1 GRGRAQGDARR
12 LRDPRVGSPARGP
25 LPGRAREGAL
35 PVERTPAAVRGPG
48 GFRVAGAGDRF
59 RPQKNLLDDGDSAAG
74 LYRRGRC
81 LMYRLI
87 LATAFLFALAITR
100 VVPAADRFVST
111 AGGDAANDCLSS
123 VSPCRTVARG
133 LAEAAS
139 GDTVK
144 VGAGTYHENV
154 SVSTPITLTL
164 SGGWAADFSTQDPV
178 AMPSVLQAA
187 IDLPVVTVVA
197 NGIAITFAADGL
209 TVQGGRNAAGLFGT

>member
-1 GRGRAQGDARR
+1 MHVSRMRVRDA
-12 LRDPRVGSPARGP
+12 LA
-25 LPGRAREGAL
+25 
-35 PVERTPAAVRGPG
+35 AAVMSAL
-48 GFRVAGAGDRF
+48 VVGATG
-59 RPQKNLLDDGDSAAG
+59 QAH
-74 LYRRGRC
+74 
-81 LMYRLI
+81 
-87 LATAFLFALAITR
+87 
-100 VVPAADRFVST
+100 AADRFVST

-164 SGGWAADFSTQDPV
+164 SGGWAADFSTPDPV

-187 IDLPVVTVVA
+187 
-197 NGIAITFAADGL
+197 
-209 TVQGGRNAAGLFGT
+209 